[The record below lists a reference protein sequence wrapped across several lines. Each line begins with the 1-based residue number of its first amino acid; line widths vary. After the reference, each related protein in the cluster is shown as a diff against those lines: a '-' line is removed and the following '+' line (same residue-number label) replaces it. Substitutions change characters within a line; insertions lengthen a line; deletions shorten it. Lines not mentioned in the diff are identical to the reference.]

1 VIKPKPVQ
9 APVEGGFTAGD
20 FAVDEQAGTVTCP
33 AGVTRTIPPARHVV
47 SGAACRACPL
57 RARCTTSKSGR
68 ALSLTPH
75 DQLLRAARAD
85 WAADPGLRQDYR
97 AHRPDV
103 ERVIAQVATFRGR
116 RLRLRYRGVA
126 SNHAWLKRR
135 TAALNLRN
143 LAGKGLA
150 PPGRRLG
157 AGHLSRRPAR
167 AQGTPSPSRG
177 SPGPGPAKPG
187 PGKSQYGQLREP
199 PARYPQGRSPGT
211 HSQRSRETAQFSRLL
226 AQRTHICAVPACHR

>member
-1 VIKPKPVQ
+1 MPKPPRAAIVPGRTADAGDLSWYGDSAYGTGDLRDAIGQAGHRAVIKPKPVQ
-9 APVEGGFTAGD
+9 APVEGGFTADD

-47 SGAACRACPL
+47 FGAACRACPL

-97 AHRPDV
+97 AHRPNV

-116 RLRLRYRGVA
+116 RLRLRYRGVTR
-126 SNHAWLKRR
+126 NHAWLKRR
-135 TAALNLRN
+135 TAALNLRK

-150 PPGRRLG
+150 RRAG
-157 AGHLSRRPAR
+157 AW
-167 AQGTPSPSRG
+167 
-177 SPGPGPAKPG
+177 
-187 PGKSQYGQLREP
+187 E
-199 PARYPQGRSPGT
+199 
-211 HSQRSRETAQFSRLL
+211 L
-226 AQRTHICAVPACHR
+226 AT